1 MSNRITGHTKLT
13 GLLGSPVAH
22 SKSPMMHNE
31 AFQQLGLDFAY
42 LAFDVKEEGLDE
54 AVAGLKALGARG
66 WNVTMPDKNRM
77 CELADRL
84 SVASEISQSVNTIV
98 NENGVLTGHTTDGVG
113 FMRAVREEGLD
124 LVGKKMVV
132 FGAGGAAAAIVT
144 QAALDGVDA
153 ITVFNR
159 RGASLERMK
168 QIMEKIKKVTP
179 CKLVLYDKLDKED
192 MRKEIAESVIL
203 VNATS
208 VGMAPCVEESIIT
221 DKTMF
226 HENLL
231 VYDIIYNPAETKLM
245 KLAKEA
251 GCKSVGGLSMLLY
264 QGAESFKLWT
274 GEEMPVDIIKEMYFS
289 ERT

>member
-31 AFQQLGLDFAY
+31 AFRQLELDFAY

-77 CELADRL
+77 CELADQL
-84 SVASEISQSVNTIV
+84 SAASEISQSVNTIV
-98 NENGVLTGHTTDGVG
+98 NENGVLVGYTTDGVG
-113 FMRAVREEGLD
+113 FMRAVREEGVEL
-124 LVGKKMVV
+124 LGKKMVV
-132 FGAGGAAAAIVT
+132 LGAGGAAAAIVT
-144 QAALDGVDA
+144 QAALDGLAA

-159 RGASLERMK
+159 RGASFDRMER
-168 QIMEKIKKVTP
+168 IMDKLKKVTS
-179 CKLVLYDKLDKED
+179 CKLQLYDKLDEED
-192 MRKEIAESVIL
+192 LRKEIAESVVL

-208 VGMAPCVEESIIT
+208 VGMAPAVDASIIT
-221 DKTMF
+221 DKAMF

-274 GEEMPVDIIKEMYFS
+274 GKEMPVEIIKEKYFS
-289 ERT
+289 